1 MNRRRFLS
9 AASLVLSI
17 SMALGASVNSS
28 AAQELQVLTWEGY
41 ADDAWVKPFE
51 EEHGVTVKRTYVGS
65 NDEYMAKLAA
75 GGGGYDVVVIVSSLA
90 QPAIKAG
97 FVEPLDLAKVP
108 NYKQLFAPLQ
118 TLAFNRQGDDVY
130 GAPTFWGIEPV
141 TVNADVIPEG
151 DDFGILFDPQY
162 AGKISMWDDISTISA
177 VANYMGYKNLWSLS
191 DEELEAVKAKM
202 IEQKKLVR
210 KYWSQAGEAIELFAS
225 GEIVASNSWDY
236 ITNQLNEKGL
246 NFRQFV
252 PKPGI
257 GWLDSHF
264 VVKGTDKRDLALAYI
279 NHLLDAKMQARI
291 GEVTGYD
298 VTNPES
304 KPFMDPGVWE
314 TLHMD
319 EAKDILPDIQFWK
332 ELPRRGKYLE
342 IWNEIK
348 AAPVE

>member
-1 MNRRRFLS
+1 
-9 AASLVLSI
+9 
-17 SMALGASVNSS
+17 
-28 AAQELQVLTWEGY
+28 
-41 ADDAWVKPFE
+41 
-51 EEHGVTVKRTYVGS
+51 
-65 NDEYMAKLAA
+65 MAKLAA

-97 FVEPLDLAKVP
+97 FVEPLDLDQVP
-108 NYKQLFAPLQ
+108 NYQQLFEPLQ
-118 TLAFNRQGDDVY
+118 TLAFNRMDDDVY

-141 TVNADVIPEG
+141 TVNADAIPEG
-151 DDFGILFDPQY
+151 DDFGLLFDPQY

-177 VANYMGYKNLWSLS
+177 VANYMGYKDLWSLS
-191 DEELEAVKAKM
+191 DEELEAVKSKM

-236 ITNQLNEKGL
+236 ITNQLKEKGL
-246 NFRQFV
+246 NVRQFI

-264 VVKGTDKRDLALAYI
+264 IVKGTDRRELAHKYI
-279 NHLLDAKMQARI
+279 NHLLDAEMQARI

-298 VTNPES
+298 VTNPAS
-304 KPFMDPGVWE
+304 KPYMEPAVWE

-319 EAKDILPDIQFWK
+319 EAPEILKDIQFWK